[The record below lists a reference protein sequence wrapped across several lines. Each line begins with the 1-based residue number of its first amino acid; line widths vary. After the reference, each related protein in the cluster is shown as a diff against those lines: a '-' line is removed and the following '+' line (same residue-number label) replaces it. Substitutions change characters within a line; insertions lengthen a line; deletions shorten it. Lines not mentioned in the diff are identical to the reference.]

1 MSQQIVDTQCVHHW
15 MLESGGTVVGG
26 TCKKCGAA
34 RTFAISYEDQR
45 RSWSRPAH
53 RKPKAPEK

>member
-1 MSQQIVDTQCVHHW
+1 MDQDVQTGCVHHW
-15 MLESGGTVVGG
+15 MLEGGGSVVAGV
-26 TCKKCGAA
+26 CKKCGQS

-53 RKPKAPEK
+53 RKPKVKEQ

>member
-1 MSQQIVDTQCVHHW
+1 MQSGCVHHW
-15 MLESGGTVVGG
+15 MLESGGSVVGG
-26 TCKKCGAA
+26 VCKKCGQS

-53 RKPKAPEK
+53 RKPKVEDK